1 MFWGRMLMHRPFTFE
16 SFMNKLRPGAIAQI
30 DPGEDGMLRTSNV
43 TKFHESCFA
52 NGLPPEDIFLRDD
65 LIDATSDSITRVAM
79 TIIALIKWAE
89 MPAQT
94 HSHLS
99 RVRDNLKPAEIPATP
114 PPPPSRHS
122 QTGVGSPDPVPLRSF
137 GQHAHESI
145 ADSTKNQS
153 PIRSE
158 RKSST
163 VQSVKNQSS
172 MRNQSIA
179 YRRTKL
185 SMTPKNVTTNS
196 TVTYSSLRDA
206 SIGNES
212 NSADKVRANP
222 CVSRVEGVVDF
233 PVVSGASCARTG
245 DCSES
250 RQVLVMDER
259 KAWTQFVGVSPLF
272 DGFCCCGSID

>member
-1 MFWGRMLMHRPFTFE
+1 VSVHLGSCHNMFWGRMLMHRPFTFE
-16 SFMNKLRPGAIAQI
+16 SFLNKLRPGVIAQI

-43 TKFHESCFA
+43 TKFHESCLA

-65 LIDATSDSITRVAM
+65 FIDVASDSITRVAM

-122 QTGVGSPDPVPLRSF
+122 QTGVGSPDSVPPRSF
-137 GQHAHESI
+137 GQYAHESI

-153 PIRSE
+153 HIRSE

-172 MRNQSIA
+172 MRNRGQSIA

-196 TVTYSSLRDA
+196 TYSSLRDA
-206 SIGNES
+206 SIGNKS

-222 CVSRVEGVVDF
+222 C
-233 PVVSGASCARTG
+233 SGRLPSCVG
-245 DCSES
+245 S
-250 RQVLVMDER
+250 VMR
-259 KAWTQFVGVSPLF
+259 SH
-272 DGFCCCGSID
+272 